1 MSILEEILNNTR
13 QEVATTK
20 KNVPLKQLREM
31 PGFQRHCFSF
41 MKALHCKNISIIA
54 EIKKASPSK
63 GIIRKNF
70 DPYLLA
76 REYAE
81 NGASAISILTD
92 KKYFQGNIRFILDVR
107 ESISLPI
114 LRKDF
119 IVDSYQLTEAKA
131 FGADA
136 ILLISA
142 ALEPNQLR
150 DLHDEATQLGLYSLV
165 EVHNEQELESLDLK
179 QVKIVGINNRNLS
192 DFTVDVT
199 TTIRLASQIP
209 EDIIIVSESGISN
222 RADIDQLA
230 AHGIHAVLV
239 GESLMR
245 AENPGKALKSLLTPA
260 RKNDTIQKEHTE

>member
-13 QEVATTK
+13 QEVYALK
-20 KNVPLKQLREM
+20 IIMPLEQLREM
-31 PGFQRHCFSF
+31 PGFQRHCFSL
-41 MKALHCKNISIIA
+41 MKALHRKEVSIIA
-54 EIKKASPSK
+54 EIKKSSPSK
-63 GIIRKNF
+63 GIIRKDF
-70 DPYLLA
+70 DPYSLA

-81 NGASAISILTD
+81 NGASAISMLTD
-92 KKYFQGNIRFILDVR
+92 KKYFQGNIRFISDVR
-107 ESISLPI
+107 ASVSLPI

-136 ILLISA
+136 ILLIAA

-150 DLHDEATQLGLYSLV
+150 DLHDEATQLGLDSLV
-165 EVHNEQELESLDLK
+165 EVHNEQELELLDLK
-179 QVKIVGINNRNLS
+179 QVKIIGINNRNLS

-199 TTIRLASQIP
+199 TTFRIATKIP
-209 EDIIIVSESGISN
+209 KDIIIVSESGISN

-230 AHGIHAVLV
+230 KHGVHVVLV

-245 AENPGKALKSLLTPA
+245 AVSPGKALKSLLIPT
-260 RKNDTIQKEHTE
+260 RKNEQ